1 ISSVSILRRRIPTLF
16 PYTTLFRSI
25 GRAFVLEAIKRG
37 HRVVFSF
44 RSRDADAAETVKMAA
59 ALGGEAVSVKGD
71 LERFEDVD
79 AVIDARSEERRVG
92 KERSSRGGA
101 VRRGER

>member
-1 ISSVSILRRRIPTLF
+1 VTSPLAVVTGGSRG
-16 PYTTLFRSI
+16 I

-79 AVIDARSEERRVG
+79 AVIDVS
-92 KERSSRGGA
+92 K
-101 VRRGER
+101 VR